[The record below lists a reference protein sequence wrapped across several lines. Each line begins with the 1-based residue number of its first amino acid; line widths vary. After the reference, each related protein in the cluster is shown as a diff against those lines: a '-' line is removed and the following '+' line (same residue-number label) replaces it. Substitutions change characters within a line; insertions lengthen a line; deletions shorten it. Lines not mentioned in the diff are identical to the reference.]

1 MHIICFLCKLCYRIE
16 SDLFFLFDSSANVIY
31 VLIIK
36 GIAQDFTSF
45 LSYHKQANLASGRT
59 WLNDFVVLSCKL
71 LLDTFLLRGTI
82 SRLFLQFVSF
92 VV

>member
-1 MHIICFLCKLCYRIE
+1 MHIICFLWKLCYRIE

-36 GIAQDFTSF
+36 GITQDLTSF
-45 LSYHKQANLASGRT
+45 LSYYKQANLASGRT